1 MGLYGPLT
9 ATEVAEHVGESPA
22 NCSWHLRQLAK
33 YGFVAEAGGGTGRRR
48 PWRLVTDGHRWGNGE
63 ETPELAR
70 AGDAAAQILLDLEY
84 QALWDWMN
92 VRRQETP
99 AWRDAAFF
107 NQFIGWYTA
116 EELGELQEELRAIL
130 ARHLDRLDDPAAR
143 RLWLVC
149 AVAAAYGLSY
159 IALGATVTALVQ
171 ELVPAALLPD
181 ANGALQTVKQG
192 LRLAGP
198 LLGAGLYVVLGG
210 PRLSAAC
217 ALGFVA
223 AAGAGLL
230 LRVAPAPTDGLPGPA
245 PTAAPGVDAPEPA
258 GRGGLGAGVRH
269 LVGEPALRRV
279 LVAATVAT
287 VAIGF
292 GETLWFAY
300 VDAGLGRPTAFLGVL
315 VSVQGVGGLLGGV
328 ASAALVRRLGELG
341 TVGVGVTAI
350 AAGTLALVRPALAL
364 ALLASVLIGLGL
376 PVALVGTMTLVQ
388 RRTPAHLVGRVSAA
402 LDALISGPQ
411 AVAIGAGALLV
422 GLVDYRVL
430 YGVTA
435 AVLAGAAGYL
445 VTGRHLTAPEPDP
458 AAHPD
463 ASADPLGPQP
473 AAPEPAAP
481 EPVAPEPVAAGE
493 PAAAG
498 PAAPLVTGATAP

>member
-1 MGLYGPLT
+1 MRQLLRRPDIRLLFVALTVSMVAESVLILALAVWVKDLTGSDGLAGATFVALT
-9 ATEVAEHVGESPA
+9 APMVLAPLVGWVVDRAPRRS
-22 NCSWHLRQLAK
+22 L
-33 YGFVAEAGGGTGRRR
+33 FVVLNVVTAALLTPLLTVTG
-48 PWRLVTDGHRWGNGE
+48 
-63 ETPELAR
+63 A
-70 AGDAAAQILLDLEY
+70 
-84 QALWDWMN
+84 
-92 VRRQETP
+92 
-99 AWRDAAFF
+99 
-107 NQFIGWYTA
+107 
-116 EELGELQEELRAIL
+116 
-130 ARHLDRLDDPAAR
+130 DRL
-143 RLWLVC
+143 WIVY
-149 AVAAAYGLSY
+149 AVAAGYGLSY

-171 ELVPAALLPD
+171 ELVPATLLPD
-181 ANGALQTVKQG
+181 VNGVLQTVKQG

-210 PRLSAAC
+210 PRLTTTC

-230 LRVAPAPTDGLPGPA
+230 LRAVPAIPA
-245 PTAAPGVDAPEPA
+245 ADPPRPPVTAADGGA
-258 GRGGLGAGVRH
+258 GQGGLGAGIRH

-300 VDAGLGRPTAFLGVL
+300 VDSGLGRETAFLGVL

-341 TVGVGVTAI
+341 AVAVGVTAV

-364 ALLASVLIGLGL
+364 ALPGSVLIGLGL
-376 PVALVGTMTLVQ
+376 PVAMVGTMTLVQ

-430 YGVTA
+430 YGVIG
-435 AVLAGAAGYL
+435 AVLAAAAGYL
-445 VTGRHLTAPEPDP
+445 VTGRRLTAPDP
-458 AAHPD
+458 GHAP
-463 ASADPLGPQP
+463 G
-473 AAPEPAAP
+473 PEPAHD
-481 EPVAPEPVAAGE
+481 AAV
-493 PAAAG
+493 P
-498 PAAPLVTGATAP
+498 VTGAAR